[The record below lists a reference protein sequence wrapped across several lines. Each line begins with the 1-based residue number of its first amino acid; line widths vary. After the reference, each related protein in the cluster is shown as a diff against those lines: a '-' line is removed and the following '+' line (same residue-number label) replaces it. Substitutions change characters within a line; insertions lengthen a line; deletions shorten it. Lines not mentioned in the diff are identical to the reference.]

1 MAGYVSVKG
10 NGAKIPYKKYLQAR
24 PVRNEKVEWERL
36 NSDVIKLYLPYKKSP
51 VMKLVSKVIDVP
63 EERSFR
69 FNPLGSMIW
78 GLCDGKNTVEEIKG
92 IITKRTKSSDKD
104 VERRLSKFLNR
115 LIRSELISLETN

>member
-1 MAGYVSVKG
+1 MAGYISIKD

-24 PVRNEKVEWERL
+24 PIRNENVEWERL
-36 NSDVIKLYLPYKKSP
+36 NSDVIKLYLPYNKSRF
-51 VMKLVSKVIDVP
+51 MRLVSRVVDIP

-78 GLCDGKNTVEEIKG
+78 EMCDGKNTVEEIKG
-92 IITKRTKSSDKD
+92 TIAKRTKSSDKD

-115 LIRSELISLETN
+115 LIKNELISLETN